1 MYPKSQSCKLVA
13 NILTKR
19 SYYYALTYFTQSN
32 QIRSLYDAVPCVQ
45 NEGSPLILVHH
56 FHPSLVAEN
65 QLEAHLEKSLHLQLT
80 MQMLYM
86 ECHLMEVN
94 VVPDGSALGDAYVGG
109 DDGRAAEPV
118 GDQVAVEHPSPAH

>member
-45 NEGSPLILVHH
+45 NEGSPLILVDHL
-56 FHPSLVAEN
+56 HPSLVAEDK
-65 QLEAHLEKSLHLQLT
+65 LETDLERNPSWKS
-80 MQMLYM
+80 
-86 ECHLMEVN
+86 
-94 VVPDGSALGDAYVGG
+94 
-109 DDGRAAEPV
+109 
-118 GDQVAVEHPSPAH
+118 